1 MKISQSEKDFILSG
15 ITKNVRSDGRKRMDY
30 RYKLIVLINRFITIE
45 TGVLPNA
52 NGSCKIKLWFPHSTI
67 VVSVKAEV
75 VSPSSDTPREG
86 LINANV
92 SYSPS
97 AKPDYGE
104 RIENLNAY
112 YTQKLLRYLKASNT
126 LDLKKLC
133 IIPFKF
139 VWLLNIDVVI
149 IESSGNV
156 FDIITMGTYCALNDT
171 RLPKTIEFTTSTEDV
186 KDMSFDI
193 DQDPTHCILLDAL
206 DMPICAT
213 LQMIGN
219 YLVADCTTSEE
230 QVGGATI
237 SVFVNR
243 NNQIC
248 GVQKTGDESVEAS
261 ALLSVLEV
269 YSYIYMCI

>member
-45 TGVLPNA
+45 TGVLASA
-52 NGSCKIKLWFPHSTI
+52 NGPHSTI